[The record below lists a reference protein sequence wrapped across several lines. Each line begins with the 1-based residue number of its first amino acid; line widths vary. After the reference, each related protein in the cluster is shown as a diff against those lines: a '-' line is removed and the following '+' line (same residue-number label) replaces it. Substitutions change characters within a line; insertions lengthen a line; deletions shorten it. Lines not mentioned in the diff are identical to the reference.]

1 MDVYLHAKFEV
12 SSTILTR
19 FRQGGGG
26 GVILPP
32 PKRTPLPPQN
42 EPLKSPPRLRL
53 SDLFNRPTYLK
64 GRSSYYLFVRLLAE
78 KIFLLLIIAVKFA
91 LDSRMIHLY
100 LGSIARYLNGD
111 LGSIPS
117 QDQLHVNY
125 PDVLPL

>member
-19 FRQGGGG
+19 FRQGGWGG
-26 GVILPP
+26 GGNF
-32 PKRTPLPPQN
+32 TPLPPQN

>member
-26 GVILPP
+26 GNF
-32 PKRTPLPPQN
+32 TPLPPQN